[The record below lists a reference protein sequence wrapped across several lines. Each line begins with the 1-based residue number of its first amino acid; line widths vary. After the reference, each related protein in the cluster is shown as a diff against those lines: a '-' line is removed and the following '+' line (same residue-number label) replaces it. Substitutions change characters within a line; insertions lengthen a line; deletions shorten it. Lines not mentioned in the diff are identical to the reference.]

1 MPSPIL
7 ELFWRRSQN
16 VISKFK
22 TTKTMPTIKKPTYN
36 LSPEK
41 PSICIF
47 FTQEV
52 KLSALPTSTQKY
64 FKTTFTYSLRPPSKK
79 SPEGFLN
86 SWLWNVF
93 LSLPVKLPV
102 SICKAPLCGD
112 VLIQNSFLKRW
123 KVTLHSQIIKEKW
136 KKQNKTEFN
145 NAHWNCAFSCFVLIV
160 YSHAYVVY
168 MLWDK

>member
-1 MPSPIL
+1 
-7 ELFWRRSQN
+7 
-16 VISKFK
+16 
-22 TTKTMPTIKKPTYN
+22 MPTITKSTYN

-64 FKTTFTYSLRPPSKK
+64 SKTTFTYSLRPPSKK
-79 SPEGFLN
+79 SPEGLMN
-86 SWLWNVF
+86 SWLWNIF

-123 KVTLHSQIIKEKW
+123 KVTSHSQIIIKEKW
-136 KKQNKTEFN
+136 KKKEFH
-145 NAHWNCAFSCFVLIV
+145 NAYWNCAFSCFVLIV
-160 YSHAYVVY
+160 YCRAYVVY
-168 MLWDK
+168 MYMLREKKSKI